1 VKTISLKKVA
11 VVAVASLA
19 IGTFTAIAPANAAAR
34 AVDATSVAAATAS
47 VAVGSAASTV
57 VSASLGAATSN
68 NAADTAYL
76 TVSVTQRPADSTVS
90 FTDNDG
96 AGGAGTVIMTNTG
109 NAAGFD
115 DANSA
120 QSTVNNLGMFTA
132 TTVANT
138 VIAAADSSAFGT
150 ISIVPDKPGIYVITV
165 QGNVVGNDT
174 PVAGT
179 ASTFTVYAGYSAS
192 AAYPNTAFPTQ
203 GSNISTGWA
212 ASNPGQST
220 VRFTNFSTSTTVK
233 YYVTASGASIA
244 SYTEQEAGGTAAG
257 DTLSAFTNSNNT
269 NLADGFNFT
278 SASSQSGDAVDV
290 VLTPNTGVT
299 SATVTVKYFN
309 ATTGAETIFSTATVT
324 YGAAV
329 ALSAGTSTSVLGSG
343 TGNPAVAGTDDVV
356 SADATVG
363 TQRANVLVTL
373 KDQYANPVY
382 GKTLSATIS
391 GPGLILWNQATQAT
405 QGTVRADSIVLT
417 ASQNTAYLGING
429 DGQGGVAT
437 ITISVGSTVIS
448 TETVT
453 FFGTAKTLK
462 AVAFEPHIVVG
473 ANADALEVLA
483 LDANGNAA
491 NFTVTALSD
500 AIGYVSSTVSNC
512 AKATAGEVALGY
524 TKNAYYCDV
533 QGVAVGTANLTVAP
547 GSTTTNSPAVAFR
560 VTKSVAY
567 SVELSTDKATY
578 KPGEK
583 ITLTVTAKDQDG
595 YLLGAGAYGLLDA
608 ANTVSQ
614 SLTGTAFAA
623 NGADITV
630 SAGKATTTY
639 YAPLV
644 TGPFTFSATIDA
656 TDTDVAAAIRGTKIT
671 ATATVVDANQTSI
684 LTQIDALNAKIV
696 ALNALIAKIMKK
708 LGVK

>member
-1 VKTISLKKVA
+1 VKTISLKKVSA
-11 VVAVASLA
+11 VAVASLGFGLLSVVPA
-19 IGTFTAIAPANAAAR
+19 QAGLTSTALTINAPAI
-34 AVDATSVAAATAS
+34 ATAS
-47 VAVGSAASTV
+47 VNVGSAASFAFTV
-57 VSASLGAATSN
+57 TTTGTPTEDDDAFTITPTIVAPSDSAAA
-68 NAADTAYL
+68 AA
-76 TVSVTQRPADSTVS
+76 
-90 FTDNDG
+90 
-96 AGGAGTVIMTNTG
+96 
-109 NAAGFD
+109 AAG
-115 DANSA
+115 
-120 QSTVNNLGMFTA
+120 TA
-132 TTVANT
+132 TTTSAAFNLTKAANPT
-138 VIAAADSSAFGT
+138 NWVIANSTNDITLTAGGTPAALTAAALTTLTF
-150 ISIVPDKPGIYVITV
+150 IPDKPGIYKLTLTATEADAGAAPTLTAATV
-165 QGNVVGNDT
+165 
-174 PVAGT
+174 
-179 ASTFTVYAGYSAS
+179 TVYAGFSANS
-192 AAYPNTAFPTQ
+192 TYANTAFPTQ
-203 GSNISTGWA
+203 GSNIVTGWS

-233 YYVTASGASIA
+233 YYVTATGATIA
-244 SYTEQEAGGTAAG
+244 SYTERDAGG

-278 SASSQSGDAVDV
+278 SASSQSSDAVDV
-290 VLTPNTGVT
+290 VLTPTTGAT

-324 YGAAV
+324 YGTAV
-329 ALSAGTSTSVLGSG
+329 ALSAGTSTSLLG
-343 TGNPAVAGTDDVV
+343 TAAADPTVAGTDDVV
-356 SADATVG
+356 SADATVSA
-363 TQRANVLVTL
+363 QRANVKVTL

-391 GPGLILWNQATQAT
+391 GPGLIKWSQGT
-405 QGTVRADSIVLT
+405 QGTQGTFRADSLVLG
-417 ASQNTAYLGING
+417 ANENTAYLGING

-453 FFGTAKTLK
+453 FFGSAKTLTAK
-462 AVAFEPHIVVG
+462 AFEPHIVVG

-512 AKATAGEVALGY
+512 ARATAGEVALGY

-567 SVELSTDKATY
+567 SVALSTDKATY

-583 ITLTVTAKDQDG
+583 ITLTITAKDQDG

-614 SLTGTAFAA
+614 SLTGTTFATGG
-623 NGADITV
+623 NDITI
-630 SAGKATTTY
+630 SAGVATTTY

-656 TDTDVAAAIRGTKIT
+656 ADTDVASAIRGTKIT
-671 ATATVVDANQTSI
+671 ATATVVDANQTS
-684 LTQIDALNAKIV
+684 LMTQIDALNAKIA

>member
-1 VKTISLKKVA
+1 MKTISLKKVSA
-11 VVAVASLA
+11 VAVASL
-19 IGTFTAIAPANAAAR
+19 GFGLLSVVPANAASSA
-34 AVDATSVAAATAS
+34 ATVGTATSA
-47 VAVGSAASTV
+47 VAVGSAATTTVGFTYTADSETVTVTLTRPNNSTV
-57 VSASLGAATSN
+57 SLNDRDGAGAETTNILDFATGGTITDGGTAEAATE
-68 NAADTAYL
+68 TL
-76 TVSVTQRPADSTVS
+76 STVS
-90 FTDNDG
+90 FTDDTSTI
-96 AGGAGTVIMTNTG
+96 ALPGGA
-109 NAAGFD
+109 D
-115 DANSA
+115 
-120 QSTVNNLGMFTA
+120 
-132 TTVANT
+132 
-138 VIAAADSSAFGT
+138 
-150 ISIVPDKPGIYVITV
+150 
-165 QGNVVGNDT
+165 NVGAI
-174 PVAGT
+174 VAGT
-179 ASTFTVYAGYSAS
+179 ATIKPDVPGIYKLLVTADGAGAGSATATAVIYAGYSAS
-192 AAYPNTAFPTQ
+192 ATYANTAFPTQ
-203 GSNISTGWA
+203 GSNISSGWA

-220 VRFTNFSTSTTVK
+220 VRITNFSTSSTVK

-244 SYTEQEAGGTAAG
+244 SYTEQEADGGTN
-257 DTLSAFTNSNNT
+257 TLSDFLNNNNT

-278 SASSQSGDAVDV
+278 STSSQSSDAVDV
-290 VLTPNTGVT
+290 ALTPTTGAT

-324 YGAAV
+324 YGSAV
-329 ALSAGTSTSVLGSG
+329 ALSAGTSTSLLG
-343 TGNPAVAGTDDVV
+343 TAAADPTVAGTDDVV
-356 SADATVG
+356 SADATVSA
-363 TQRANVLVTL
+363 QRANVKVTL

-391 GPGLILWNQATQAT
+391 GPGLILWSQATQAT
-405 QGTVRADSIVLT
+405 QGTVRADSIVLS

-567 SVELSTDKATY
+567 SVALSTDKATY

-583 ITLTVTAKDQDG
+583 ITLTITAKDQDG

-623 NGADITV
+623 AGADITV
-630 SAGKATTTY
+630 SAGVATTTY

-671 ATATVVDANQTSI
+671 ATATVVDANQTS
-684 LTQIDALNAKIV
+684 LMTQIDALNAKIV

>member
-1 VKTISLKKVA
+1 MKTISLKKVSA
-11 VVAVASLA
+11 VAVASL
-19 IGTFTAIAPANAAAR
+19 GFGLLSVVPAGAA
-34 AVDATSVAAATAS
+34 VATSTVSLASASAS
-47 VAVGSAASTV
+47 VAVGSVASVQVNLISSVATDQDTLAITPSLRVRPTDSSMAITADDSDGTTDTAITTAAEFGMSI
-57 VSASLGAATSN
+57 AGAAAPYSSL
-68 NAADTAYL
+68 DTITNGVTTL
-76 TVSVTQRPADSTVS
+76 TDP
-90 FTDNDG
+90 
-96 AGGAGTVIMTNTG
+96 NT
-109 NAAGFD
+109 
-115 DANSA
+115 ANV
-120 QSTVNNLGMFTA
+120 QLTA
-132 TTVANT
+132 TTTAT
-138 VIAAADSSAFGT
+138 GLGTFSA
-150 ISIVPDKPGIYVITV
+150 VPDKPGIYVFRITV
-165 QGNVVGNDT
+165 GSS
-174 PVAGT
+174 T
-179 ASTFTVYAGYSAS
+179 ASTVDFTVYAGFSAS

-203 GSNISTGWA
+203 GSNVTTGWA

-220 VRFTNFSTSTTVK
+220 VRFTNFSTDSTVK

-278 SASSQSGDAVDV
+278 SASSQIGDAVDV
-290 VLTPNTGVT
+290 VLTPSTGAT

-309 ATTGAETIFSTATVT
+309 ATTGAETVFSTATVT

-343 TGNPAVAGTDDVV
+343 TGNPAVAGTDDAVT
-356 SADATVG
+356 ADAAVG

-373 KDQYANPVY
+373 KDQYSNPVY

-391 GPGLILWNQATQAT
+391 GPGLVRWSQATQAT
-405 QGTVRADSIVLT
+405 QGTVRADSLVLS
-417 ASQNTAYLGING
+417 ASENTAYLGINA

-437 ITISVGSTVIS
+437 ITISVGSTVIA

-453 FFGTAKTLK
+453 FFGSAKTITAK
-462 AVAFEPHIVVG
+462 AFEPHIVVG
-473 ANADALEVLA
+473 ANTDALEVYA
-483 LDANGNAA
+483 VDSNGAAA
-491 NFTVTALSD
+491 NLTVTALSD
-500 AIGYVSSTVSNC
+500 AIGVVSSTVSNC
-512 AKATAGEVALGY
+512 NKATAGEIALGY
-524 TKNAYYCDV
+524 KKNAYYCDV
-533 QGVAVGTANLTVAP
+533 QGVSVGTANLTVMP
-547 GSTTTNSPAVAFR
+547 GSTTTNSPSVAFR
-560 VTKSVAY
+560 VTKAVAY
-567 SVELSTDKATY
+567 SVALSTDKATY
-578 KPGEK
+578 APGEK

-623 NGADITV
+623 SGADITI
-630 SAGKATTTY
+630 SAGVATTTY

-644 TGPFTFSATIDA
+644 AGPFTFSATIDA
-656 TDTDVAAAIRGTKIT
+656 SDTDVASAIRGTKIT
-671 ATATVVDANQTSI
+671 ATATVSDPNAGL